1 MTEASEDPAAQ
12 DWLSRVG
19 SLRQWSKGGERAP
32 NKPLLL
38 LYALGRLHNDGSSRV
53 VYKSDEAR
61 LQQML
66 EEFGPPRQRSPHRP
80 QFAFSRMPGDGI
92 WKVDTS
98 DGAAL
103 RADSRADLRRAN
115 AVGRLPSNDEQLLHA
130 HPELLAQTVQRLLQ
144 GNWPE
149 SLHSEICEFVGLD
162 LKELLEPEAGPASDA
177 APGSSRQGQKRDPY
191 FRTQVLSAYEYQCA
205 MCGWD
210 ARLSHASVGLE
221 AAHIQWR
228 AYDGPD
234 HPKNGISLCVL
245 HHRLFDRGVLG
256 ISPDLKVEVS
266 QDFNGRGT
274 SARLVI
280 ELANQDIIPPQSPA
294 QRPEGR
300 YINWHQEQV
309 FKSPARLP
317 R

>member
-1 MTEASEDPAAQ
+1 MVEVWGERAQ

-19 SLRQWSKGGERAP
+19 SLKQWSKGGERAP

-38 LYALGRLHNDGSSRV
+38 LYALGRLCNDGNSRV
-53 VYKSDEAR
+53 VYKSDEPR
-61 LQQML
+61 LKQML
-66 EEFGPPRQRSPHRP
+66 EEFGPPRQRGHRP
-80 QFAFSRMPGDGI
+80 EYPFSRMAGDGI
-92 WKVDTS
+92 WMVDTS
-98 DGAAL
+98 DGAAPKADSRTDLL
-103 RADSRADLRRAN
+103 RADAT
-115 AVGRLPSNDEQLLHA
+115 GRLLPDDERLLQA

-149 SLHSEICEFVGLD
+149 SMHSEICECVGLD
-162 LKELLEPEAGPASDA
+162 LKELLAPEARSASDA
-177 APGSSRQGQKRDPY
+177 PSGGNQPGQKRDPY
-191 FRTQVLSAYEYQCA
+191 FRTRVLRAYEYQCA

-221 AAHIQWR
+221 AAHIQWK

-234 HPKNGISLCVL
+234 PPKNGISLCVL

-266 QDFNGRGT
+266 QDFNGRGP

-280 ELANQDIIPPQSPA
+280 ELADQDLIPPQSPD

-300 YINWHQEQV
+300 YIHWHREQV

-317 R
+317 C